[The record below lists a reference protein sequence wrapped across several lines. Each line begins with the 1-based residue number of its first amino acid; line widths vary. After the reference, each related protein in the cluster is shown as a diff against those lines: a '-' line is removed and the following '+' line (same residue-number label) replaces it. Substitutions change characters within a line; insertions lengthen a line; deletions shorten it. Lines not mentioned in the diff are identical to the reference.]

1 MQQST
6 ANWISFPKWITTRSS
21 NASSSAVNL
30 TPLPKQPLI
39 SIVTPSYNQAKY
51 IEQTI
56 RSVLEQDY
64 PRVEYLVVDGK
75 STDDSVEII
84 KNYASR
90 GGVTPPLPSNNRQ
103 HTLTGTRAVGLQSR
117 GIDWWV
123 SEKDSGQGEAI
134 NKGLARAKGEII
146 AWLNSDDYYL
156 LDTLTSVAR
165 VFEEN
170 PDVVM
175 VYGDMLAVD
184 ANGQTINTLKYK
196 QLSLQDLLCFQI
208 IGQPSVFFR
217 REVFEKIGGLDTTF
231 HFLLDHHLW
240 IRIAQHGKILHV
252 PQIWSAARYHAE
264 AKNRAK
270 AAEFGQE
277 AFRIL
282 AWAKS
287 QAGLVEAVSG
297 VERRARASANRVDAR
312 YLLDGGRPASA
323 LAAWMRALFIHPP
336 TALARLNIFASAIL
350 NILGLNKLRLMYL
363 ESRSK
368 QFKDDN

>member
-1 MQQST
+1 M
-6 ANWISFPKWITTRSS
+6 
-21 NASSSAVNL
+21 
-30 TPLPKQPLI
+30 
-39 SIVTPSYNQAKY
+39 TPSYNQAKY

-64 PRVEYLVVDGK
+64 PRIEYLIVDGL
-75 STDDSVEII
+75 STDNSVEVI
-84 KNYASR
+84 KKYAK
-90 GGVTPPLPSNNRQ
+90 
-103 HTLTGTRAVGLQSR
+103 TLESDSLLSEQKQASAFQGRS
-117 GIDWWV
+117 IDWWV
-123 SEKDSGQGEAI
+123 SEKDSGQGDAI
-134 NKGLARAKGEII
+134 NKGLARAKGDII
-146 AWLNSDDYYL
+146 AWLNSDDTYL
-156 LDTLTSVAR
+156 PGTLTAVVK

-184 ANGQTINTLKYK
+184 ENGRTINTLKYK
-196 QLSLQDLLCFQI
+196 QLALQDLLCFQI

-217 REVFEKIGGLDTTF
+217 RDVLEHTNGLDTTF

-282 AWAKS
+282 AWAKK
-287 QAGLVEAVSG
+287 QTGLVEAVSG
-297 VERRARASANRVDAR
+297 VERRARASAFRVDAR
-312 YLLDGGRPASA
+312 YLLDGGQPMSA
-323 LAAWMRALFIHPP
+323 LRSWMRALFIHPP
-336 TALARLNIFASAIL
+336 TALARLNILVSAVL
-350 NILGLNKLRLMYL
+350 HLLGLRKLRGLYL
-363 ESRSK
+363 RLRAK
-368 QFKDDN
+368 HLKDGEL